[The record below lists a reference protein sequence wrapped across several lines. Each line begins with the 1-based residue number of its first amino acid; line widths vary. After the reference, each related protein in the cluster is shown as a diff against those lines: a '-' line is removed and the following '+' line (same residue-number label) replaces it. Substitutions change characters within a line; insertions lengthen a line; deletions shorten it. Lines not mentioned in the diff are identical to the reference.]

1 MVTVGQQAPD
11 FALRSD
17 TGETVQ
23 LSDLRGRP
31 VVVYFYPKDDT
42 PGCTHQACAI
52 RDSWGEFERAGA
64 TVLGISPESVESH
77 VKFREKFSLPFPLLA
92 DEDHAVAEAYGAWG
106 EKTRYG
112 KTSIGLIRSGFVI
125 DADGNVAAAKV
136 NVNADKHREW
146 ALAELAK
153 LARPRRELSVAGP
166 CPTCPSPTSGCST

>member
-1 MVTVGQQAPD
+1 VVKVGQPAPD

-17 TGETVQ
+17 SGDTVR

-42 PGCTHQACAI
+42 PGCTRQAWAI
-52 RDSWGEFERAGA
+52 RDSWADFERAGV
-64 TVLGISPESVESH
+64 TVLGISPDSTESH
-77 VKFREKFSLPFPLLA
+77 ERFRDKYTLPFPLLA

-106 EKTRYG
+106 KKSRYG

-125 DADGNVAAAKV
+125 DRDGTVAAAKV
-136 NVNADKHREW
+136 NVNAHKHRDW

-153 LARPRRELSVAGP
+153 LHSTAAG
-166 CPTCPSPTSGCST
+166 

>member
-1 MVTVGQQAPD
+1 MVEVGQPAPD

-17 TGETVQ
+17 TGETVK

-42 PGCTHQACAI
+42 PGCTRQACAI

-64 TVLGISPESVESH
+64 TVLGISPQSVESH
-77 VKFREKFSLPFPLLA
+77 AKFRDKFSLPFPLLA
-92 DEDHAVAEAYGAWG
+92 DEDHAVAETYGAWG
-106 EKTRYG
+106 PKTRYG
-112 KTSIGLIRSGFVI
+112 KTSDGLIRSGFVI
-125 DADGNVAAAKV
+125 DRDGTLAAAKV

-153 LARPRRELSVAGP
+153 LR
-166 CPTCPSPTSGCST
+166 SPAAS

>member
-1 MVTVGQQAPD
+1 MVEQGQPAPD
-11 FALRSD
+11 FSLRSD
-17 TGETVQ
+17 SGETIS

-42 PGCTHQACAI
+42 PGCTRQACAI
-52 RDSWGEFERAGA
+52 RDSWAEFEHAGVA
-64 TVLGISPESVESH
+64 VLGVSPDSVESH
-77 VKFREKFSLPFPLLA
+77 QRFKDKFTLPFPLLA

-112 KTSIGLIRSGFVI
+112 KTSVGLIRSGFVI

-136 NVNADKHREW
+136 NVNADKHRDW

-153 LARPRRELSVAGP
+153 L
-166 CPTCPSPTSGCST
+166 PSA